1 MATESP
7 TGKRLEIIA
16 AILTILTVLWY
27 FLKPKTSQV
36 TDGAYVTP
44 AGTVAAT
51 PAVLFS
57 GGGMIPGAS
66 GTDGTDGTIGTSGA
80 VGAGGSTG
88 SDGAGGSTGSDGAS
102 GAPAWIFG
110 SPTGTPAL
118 SPTQVTSLTGNLPS
132 SMTMRYDGNAGV
144 VPSDTCPASTCRP
157 RPSCTSPSTSN
168 KYPDGMGGCLSS
180 SKAALSRA
188 EVNCNSSVNQTSLE
202 NMVSNQQRFDSIVND
217 GTDLTPFLNSIHTGM
232 LRYADFGVN

>member
-88 SDGAGGSTGSDGAS
+88 SDGAS

-132 SMTMRYDGNAGV
+132 SMTMRYDG
-144 VPSDTCPASTCRP
+144 DRKSTR
-157 RPSCTSPSTSN
+157 
-168 KYPDGMGGCLSS
+168 L
-180 SKAALSRA
+180 
-188 EVNCNSSVNQTSLE
+188 
-202 NMVSNQQRFDSIVND
+202 
-217 GTDLTPFLNSIHTGM
+217 
-232 LRYADFGVN
+232 